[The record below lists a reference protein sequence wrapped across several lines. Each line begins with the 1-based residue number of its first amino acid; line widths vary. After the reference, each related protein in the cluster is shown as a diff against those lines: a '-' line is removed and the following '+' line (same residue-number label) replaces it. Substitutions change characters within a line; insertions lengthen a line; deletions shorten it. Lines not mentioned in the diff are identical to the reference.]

1 MDVHSTI
8 LKTRARPV
16 GTGSLQSVY
25 VGSLEYGGFY
35 ICSFLGF
42 FFCILSDVC
51 LGSKPRKMIGFL
63 PIVRGE
69 AANGSPFLLPFIF
82 SPSFPPSP
90 RLYFLGNKVP
100 HILA

>member
-1 MDVHSTI
+1 MNFCSTI

-42 FFCILSDVC
+42 FFCIFSDVC
-51 LGSKPRKMIGFL
+51 LGSKPREMIGFL
-63 PIVRGE
+63 PVVRGE

-82 SPSFPPSP
+82 PPFPPSP
-90 RLYFLGNKVP
+90 RLYALGNKAS
-100 HILA
+100 HIFA